1 MKLEQA
7 VDIFLYGFCL
17 GKSIHG
23 GFGHRRDGQFALMA
37 DDPPRKSRGRASE
50 VVTWNLNPNWVKQK
64 VEEWDVG
71 RYFLCLIVPEPQDI
85 VAPKMDFKDQGFRLL
100 GTQPFFWTSPSPAN
114 GTLDPCIQRM
124 SGQSELARFERA
136 QRRRTF
142 DSEWFDGDDSPVRLY
157 CKWDGSN
164 PVGWVKSVKTPFG
177 GNWVSDLYVA
187 PGYRRQG
194 LATALMTKMLIEDH
208 RLGVEASVLLSS
220 HAGAGLYPRLGYQRL
235 GTLLLMRPPS

>member
-1 MKLEQA
+1 
-7 VDIFLYGFCL
+7 
-17 GKSIHG
+17 
-23 GFGHRRDGQFALMA
+23 
-37 DDPPRKSRGRASE
+37 
-50 VVTWNLNPNWVKQK
+50 
-64 VEEWDVG
+64 
-71 RYFLCLIVPEPQDI
+71 
-85 VAPKMDFKDQGFRLL
+85 
-100 GTQPFFWTSPSPAN
+100 
-114 GTLDPCIQRM
+114 M
-124 SGQSELARFERA
+124 SAQSELARFERA

-194 LATALMTKMLIEDH
+194 LATALMTKMLVEDH